1 MLYIIY
7 HMFQVVQAEH
17 VHHRHG
23 VCLPHHG
30 HGPGH
35 RRHHGPLQ
43 NGRRGDKNIKRKI
56 FILMIKII
64 GLQPRPDLEHERV
77 PGQGLRWRPPL
88 HRPQP
93 RQHLGGR
100 VREDAQRGDA
110 SVQ

>member
-1 MLYIIY
+1 M
-7 HMFQVVQAEH
+7 
-17 VHHRHG
+17 
-23 VCLPHHG
+23 
-30 HGPGH
+30 
-35 RRHHGPLQ
+35 
-43 NGRRGDKNIKRKI
+43 KRKI
-56 FILMIKII
+56 NILMIKII

-100 VREDAQRGDA
+100 VREDAQGGDA